1 MSSSMIAIMESQVE
15 DMRKKLNL
23 FRVCAAPRPRD
34 GEAAPLPQAALPPHA
49 DILVFGPSG
58 SGKSS
63 LIRTFYM
70 ALHKTQQVPP
80 DFAERIIVKD
90 TAMNEGTLKY
100 VSAVI
105 KPATVDHRGNS
116 TSSAIMC
123 HDTRGQI
130 WMDEREQ
137 KQLGVMLDG
146 SVKDN
151 VLVQQRNYRY
161 ARLLWEFWRKDSE
174 LFPQEI
180 LVRRNGIQTK
190 PHAILFVF
198 DGSMEEIPDGEE
210 EICFYREIIQMT
222 KAKGYQHPQVV
233 LTRIDRVEESLCRTS
248 PVAARDP
255 LTSTGSSGDL
265 SLRLRQVLDRKIEDV
280 VAKLGVDRDAVHFI
294 ENYHSGGGSV
304 AEGRNASVD
313 FHALKILTQC
323 CQHADAYVAQ
333 NIREGGGVAAKPSS
347 CML

>member
-70 ALHKTQQVPP
+70 ALHKTQRVPP

-105 KPATVDHRGNS
+105 KPATVDHRGNT

-137 KQLGVMLDG
+137 RQLGVILDG
-146 SVKDN
+146 NVKDN
-151 VLVQQRNYRY
+151 QLVQQRNYRY
-161 ARLLWEFWRKDSE
+161 ARLLWEFWRRDAD
-174 LFPQEI
+174 LFPPEI
-180 LVRRNGIQTK
+180 LCRKSGLNTR
-190 PHAILFVF
+190 PHAVLFVF
-198 DGSMEEIPDGEE
+198 DGSLEEIPDGDQEAE
-210 EICFYREIIQMT
+210 FYREIIQMVRS
-222 KAKGYQHPQVV
+222 KGYLYPQVV
-233 LTRIDRVEESLCRTS
+233 LTRIDRVEENLCRT
-248 PVAARDP
+248 
-255 LTSTGSSGDL
+255 
-265 SLRLRQVLDRKIEDV
+265 
-280 VAKLGVDRDAVHFI
+280 
-294 ENYHSGGGSV
+294 
-304 AEGRNASVD
+304 
-313 FHALKILTQC
+313 
-323 CQHADAYVAQ
+323 AQ
-333 NIREGGGVAAKPSS
+333 A
-347 CML
+347 

>member
-1 MSSSMIAIMESQVE
+1 MIAILESQVE
-15 DMRKKLNL
+15 DLRKSLNR
-23 FRVCAAPRPRD
+23 FRVCATQQPQDDKAT
-34 GEAAPLPQAALPPHA
+34 PLPQGFLPPHA

-105 KPATVDHRGNS
+105 KPATVDHRGNA

-146 SVKDN
+146 NVKDN

-210 EICFYREIIQMT
+210 ETRFYREIIQMT
-222 KAKGYQHPQVV
+222 KAKGYKHPQVV

-248 PVAARDP
+248 PAAGAKDP

-280 VAKLGVDRDAVHFI
+280 VAKLDVGRNAVHFI
-294 ENYHSGGGSV
+294 ENYHSGGGNV

-313 FHALKILTQC
+313 FHALKILSQC
-323 CQHADAYVAQ
+323 CQHADAFVAQ
-333 NIREGGGVAAKPSS
+333 NIRGGSGGAAPKPSG
-347 CML
+347 CMLQ